1 MKLKDLGNQVALG
14 EDSSRQFKVDVK
26 NAESLAS
33 EMAAFANTG
42 GGTIFIGV
50 ADDGSTPGLSGQDV
64 ARINQL
70 ISNAASQLVR
80 SPLAVQTENVALDS
94 GRLVIALTVPKGI
107 DKPYFDKNGVIWLKT
122 GADKRRVNSKE
133 ELRRLFQFTN
143 QFHADELPTK
153 AGIDKLDKLRFRDF
167 LRDFYKQEYPD
178 SSAEL
183 TRLLQNMNLAT
194 DDGRLNLAGVLLF
207 AEQPEWIVP
216 QFMVKA
222 IRYPGNKIH
231 TTDYLDTEDFSGS
244 LPKLFEG
251 ALAFVMRN
259 LQKVQAGRGVN
270 APGTPEIPEAVFEE
284 LLVNALVHRDYL
296 VSAPIRLFVFD
307 NRIEIISPGHL
318 PNNLTVEK
326 IRAGN
331 SNIRNPILVSYVAKG
346 LLPYHGLGSG
356 IKRALDKWPTI
367 DFTDDHDGCLFT
379 AIVNRKPLEELEL
392 ADKGDLTGQASDL
405 SGQADPINDLL
416 NELRTEPSAGY
427 AALAER
433 LEVSEATVKR
443 NIQKLKQQNRIR
455 RIGSKKT
462 GHWEVIE

>member
-1 MKLKDLGNQVALG
+1 MRLKDLGNQIALG
-14 EDSSRQFKVDVK
+14 EDSTRQFKVDVE
-26 NAESLAS
+26 NAESLGS

-50 ADDGSTPGLSGQDV
+50 ADDGSMLGLSQHDV

-70 ISNAASQLVR
+70 ISNGASQLAR
-80 SPLAVQTENVALDS
+80 SPLAVQTENVALES
-94 GRLVIALTVPKGI
+94 GRLIIALTVPKGI
-107 DKPYFDKNGVIWLKT
+107 DKP
-122 GADKRRVNSKE
+122 
-133 ELRRLFQFTN
+133 
-143 QFHADELPTK
+143 
-153 AGIDKLDKLRFRDF
+153 
-167 LRDFYKQEYPD
+167 
-178 SSAEL
+178 
-183 TRLLQNMNLAT
+183 
-194 DDGRLNLAGVLLF
+194 
-207 AEQPEWIVP
+207 
-216 QFMVKA
+216 
-222 IRYPGNKIH
+222 
-231 TTDYLDTEDFSGS
+231 
-244 LPKLFEG
+244 
-251 ALAFVMRN
+251 
-259 LQKVQAGRGVN
+259 
-270 APGTPEIPEAVFEE
+270 
-284 LLVNALVHRDYL
+284 
-296 VSAPIRLFVFD
+296 
-307 NRIEIISPGHL
+307 
-318 PNNLTVEK
+318 
-326 IRAGN
+326 
-331 SNIRNPILVSYVAKG
+331 YVAKG